1 ERDLQARL
9 QAVIAER
16 DQLALQL
23 HEREADRQDFFATL
37 AHEMRNPLSAM
48 RSAVHVLRI
57 ADNDQALSRAARGM
71 IERQVPQL
79 ARLIDDLD
87 DVTHVAQGHV
97 ELRRE
102 RVTLETLLHRAVDAN
117 RAALENRQQHLQLE
131 LPPTPI
137 WLQVDSRR

>member
-37 AHEMRNPLSAM
+37 AHEMRNPLAAM

-57 ADNDQALSRAARGM
+57 AENDQALSRAARGM
-71 IERQVPQL
+71 IERQVTQL
-79 ARLIDDLD
+79 TRLIDDLA
-87 DVTHVAQGHV
+87 DVTHVAQGQA

-102 RVTLETLLHRAVDAN
+102 RVALGSLLRRAF
-117 RAALENRQQHLQLE
+117 AATRPALGARQQHLR
-131 LPPTPI
+131 
-137 WLQVDSRR
+137 V